1 MAGGNNGLT
10 DLRFSFQPLYA
21 KRLLFFGDSFG
32 REACKLLSFFFKEVV
47 FARTPFFHDEI
58 FHAMQ
63 PDYVVCEN
71 VERYLDSCSLDEQR
85 PWYTLI
91 PMLDARGYAPPKTFA
106 RAFSAVLSY
115 PHAPYTDFLATLTEG
130 R

>member
-1 MAGGNNGLT
+1 MT